1 MVDAIGLG
9 KRNERRAEELN
20 RREERL
26 AQDVAVETAAQ
37 ERARRR
43 AYDKALVPFGE
54 VFSHLRNFGPDDL
67 QAVAEPPE
75 TDPGDAEARRV
86 QRDAVRAVLTMA
98 CGVAASV
105 GAKAGTVAA
114 VGAFATAS
122 TGTAISGLSGAAAT
136 SAVLA
141 WLGGGSLAAGGGG
154 IAAGTLV
161 LGGIAAAPV
170 LLAAG
175 GFISWK
181 GRKDLRGQRAAAVLL
196 KEKAAEIR
204 VREERAGAWC
214 KHSRQVRQL
223 LDGLRKEMRRRLRA
237 VGGLVD
243 GEGDYSVYTP
253 AQRAEVDV
261 LVALAG
267 DVVALVRTPISDGD
281 GQVSDLSQRVVR
293 DIRRRLGD
301 IGRAR

>member
-9 KRNERRAEELN
+9 KRNGRRAAELT

-26 AQDVAVETAAQ
+26 AQDVAVEAAAQ

-43 AYDKALVPFGE
+43 AYDKALVPFGD
-54 VFSHLRNFGPDDL
+54 VFSHLRNIGPDDL
-67 QAVAEPPE
+67 EAVAEPPGSE
-75 TDPGDAEARRV
+75 PADAEVRRV
-86 QRDAVRAVLTMA
+86 RSDAVRAVATLA
-98 CGVAASV
+98 FGVGASV
-105 GAKAGTVAA
+105 GLKAGTIAA

-161 LGGIAAAPV
+161 LGGITAAPV

-175 GFISWK
+175 GLISWK
-181 GRKDLRGQRAAAVLL
+181 GRKDLRERRAAAALL
-196 KEKAAEIR
+196 KEHAAELR
-204 VREERAGAWC
+204 VREAGAAAWC

-223 LDGLRKEMRRRLRA
+223 LDGLRKEVRRGLRA

-243 GEGDYSVYTP
+243 GQDDYSAYTP
-253 AQRAEVDV
+253 AQRAEID
-261 LVALAG
+261 LLTALAG
-267 DVVALVRTPISDGD
+267 DLVAVLRTPMADDDGR
-281 GQVSDLSQRVVR
+281 VPDLSRRVVR
-293 DIRRRLGD
+293 EVRRRLAA
-301 IGRAR
+301 IRRAR

>member
-9 KRNERRAEELN
+9 KRNERRAEELD
-20 RREERL
+20 RRERRL
-26 AQDVAVETAAQ
+26 AQYEAVEVAAQ
-37 ERARRR
+37 ERARHR
-43 AYDKALVPFGE
+43 AYDKALVPFGD
-54 VFSHLRNFGPDDL
+54 VFSHLRNIGPDDL
-67 QAVAEPPE
+67 KAVAEPAGSEPADGE
-75 TDPGDAEARRV
+75 VRRIHSDAL
-86 QRDAVRAVLTMA
+86 RAVAALA
-98 CGVAASV
+98 FGVGASV
-105 GAKAGTVAA
+105 GLKAGTVAA

-154 IAAGTLV
+154 VAAGTLV
-161 LGGIAAAPV
+161 LGGITAAPV

-175 GFISWK
+175 GLISWK
-181 GRKDLRGQRAAAVLL
+181 GRKNLRERRAAATLL
-196 KEKAAEIR
+196 EEHAAELR
-204 VREERAGAWC
+204 VREERAAARC
-214 KHSRQVRQL
+214 KHSRRVRQL

-243 GEGDYSVYTP
+243 GQDDYSVYTP

-267 DVVALVRTPISDGD
+267 DVVVVMRTPMADDDGR
-281 GQVSDLSQRVVR
+281 VPDLSRRVVKEIRRRLR
-293 DIRRRLGD
+293 DIRR
-301 IGRAR
+301 AR